1 MLAEGLNVTIYERK
15 SEVGGLW
22 NSCDAIFPTNA
33 YDNLETNLPR
43 HLMTFSG
50 QPWRTSTPIFPG
62 RDDVAGYLQSLAGD
76 LLTKHPNGI
85 KLRRRREVISLR
97 HVSQDSGLVGWEI
110 SARNREMDVI
120 NREGDMITY
129 EADEFDLV
137 VVSNGIY
144 TKEFTPTSYEGIQ
157 DWRVKYGG
165 TESHVKTFRNTS
177 NFQGKV
183 CDHVLRSGIGS

>member
-1 MLAEGLNVTIYERK
+1 
-15 SEVGGLW
+15 
-22 NSCDAIFPTNA
+22 
-33 YDNLETNLPR
+33 
-43 HLMTFSG
+43 
-50 QPWRTSTPIFPG
+50 
-62 RDDVAGYLQSLAGD
+62 
-76 LLTKHPNGI
+76 
-85 KLRRRREVISLR
+85 
-97 HVSQDSGLVGWEI
+97 
-110 SARNREMDVI
+110 MDVI